1 MGYKKD
7 KVVYVGD
14 AEQDMIAASQTD
26 ISFIGI
32 DKNNFPSNTQTIE
45 NLSKLTSALQSLK
58 RVP

>member
-1 MGYKKD
+1 
-7 KVVYVGD
+7 
-14 AEQDMIAASQTD
+14 MIAASQTD

>member
-32 DKNNFPSNTQTIE
+32 DKITSLVIR
-45 NLSKLTSALQSLK
+45 KLLK
-58 RVP
+58 IYLN